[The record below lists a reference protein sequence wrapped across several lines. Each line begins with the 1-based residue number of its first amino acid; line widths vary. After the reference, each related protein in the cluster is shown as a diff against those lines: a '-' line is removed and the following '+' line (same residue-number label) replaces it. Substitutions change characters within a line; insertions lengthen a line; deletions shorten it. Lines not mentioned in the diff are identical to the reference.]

1 MWSDSVP
8 YSSATIKVT
17 GLLPPLPHHITLPT
31 PLPLV
36 DLSHDSYNFSVSR
49 LSCMTVK
56 THLLR
61 HKEQAM
67 MTDATMNDAMLFCV
81 SVDVQKLSEK
91 LLRVN
96 CREWEKGE
104 YR

>member
-1 MWSDSVP
+1 MVRFCALLFSNDKGHW
-8 YSSATIKVT
+8 ATT
-17 GLLPPLPHHITLPT
+17 PLPHHITLPT

-56 THLLR
+56 THLLS

-67 MTDATMNDAMLFCV
+67 MTDATMNDAMIFCA

-96 CREWEKGE
+96 CREWKKGE

>member
-1 MWSDSVP
+1 
-8 YSSATIKVT
+8 
-17 GLLPPLPHHITLPT
+17 
-31 PLPLV
+31 
-36 DLSHDSYNFSVSR
+36 
-49 LSCMTVK
+49 MTVK

-61 HKEQAM
+61 HKEQAK
-67 MTDATMNDAMLFCV
+67 MTDATMNDAMIFCV

-96 CREWEKGE
+96 CREWKKGE